1 MDQKI
6 TSHLEEFVTEH
17 KQFLIDKVLSER
29 TKHFTVVLED
39 LFDPHN
45 ISAVIR
51 TCDCFGIQDLYITQH
66 LHEYNVNPKIVQGAS
81 KWVSLHKFEEKSTST
96 KECFAKLRSE
106 GYRLVGTT
114 PDPNNASIHEMD
126 INDRTA
132 LVFGSEI
139 SGLSDYAKREVDE
152 LVHIPMYGFTE
163 SFNISVSAAMILQTL
178 VRRLK
183 LSEIDWK
190 LSETEKLQLK
200 LDWYK
205 KIVKRSD
212 LHIKNL
218 PVGE

>member
-6 TSHLEEFVTEH
+6 ASHLEEFVTEH

-66 LHEYNVNPKIVQGAS
+66 LHEYNVNPKIVKGAS
-81 KWVSLHKFEEKSTST
+81 KWVSLHKFEENSSST
-96 KECFAKLRSE
+96 KACFSKLKSE

-114 PDPNNASIHEMD
+114 PDPNNTSIHEMAID
-126 INDRTA
+126 DRTA
-132 LVFGSEI
+132 LIFGSEI
-139 SGLSDYAKREVDE
+139 AGLSDYAKGEVDE

-163 SFNISVSAAMILQTL
+163 SFNISVSAAMVLQTL

-183 LSEIDWK
+183 LSEIDWQ
-190 LSETEKLQLK
+190 LSSSEKLQLK

-205 KIVKRSD
+205 KIVKHSD

-218 PVGE
+218 AVEE